1 MLIQL
6 VVIFY
11 VAITYI
17 YFGSSN
23 VHLPIVNDL
32 FPIHRR
38 LIMWRDIIACANLK
52 SNFDDSVDDYNS
64 LIDWHWCMIYI
75 RCGFNIFRWLTR
87 LSARF
92 NNTRFN
98 NILFCM
104 LSYCI
109 YRESSFIFQYQKW
122 FNMIGGS
129 KCIKIEW
136 FTHTVFSKFSLQ
148 MCSYFLR
155 EIRVKITSSA
165 LSICFWIIS
174 VMVVNTVMQE
184 HFEQQVWVLGR
195 ARNCMSRLVRDY
207 KSFCASPL
215 KNDEITC
222 IYAVNQFYKNRL
234 KSSRL
239 LKWYLICITWG
250 GS

>member
-1 MLIQL
+1 MSWWDNFA
-6 VVIFY
+6 VKSY
-11 VAITYI
+11 VAITYK

-32 FPIHRR
+32 FQIHRR
-38 LIMWRDIIACANLK
+38 LTMWRDIIACANLK
-52 SNFDDSVDDYNS
+52 YNFDDSVDDYNS

-136 FTHTVFSKFSLQ
+136 FTHAVFSKFSLQ

-165 LSICFWIIS
+165 LSICFLDY
-174 VMVVNTVMQE
+174 QCHGGE
-184 HFEQQVWVLGR
+184 HSHARTFWAAGFNFGSCPKLHEQTRSWLQIFFALH
-195 ARNCMSRLVRDY
+195 
-207 KSFCASPL
+207 P
-215 KNDEITC
+215 
-222 IYAVNQFYKNRL
+222 
-234 KSSRL
+234 
-239 LKWYLICITWG
+239 
-250 GS
+250 